1 MRSNYKTV
9 QRKIVMDFLINNK
22 DKFVT
27 ADEILKYIEQ
37 NGHTVGLTTIY
48 RLLNL
53 LEKNNNLRVDVKNH
67 TKYYQYVLE
76 ENSNHLFL
84 KCKKC
89 GKSMN
94 LDCKT
99 FENVNNHIKKEH
111 NFNLDYNTII
121 YGTCNNCSK

>member
-1 MRSNYKTV
+1 MRSNYKTI
-9 QRKIVMDFLINNK
+9 QRKIVMDYLINNK

-37 NGHTVGLTTIY
+37 NGHTIGLTTIY

-99 FENVNNHIKKEH
+99 FENVKKNKKKEH